1 MAIRYQGD
9 VAVFEQQCAV
19 EEAADLA
26 EWLLADRSRRIDL
39 AACTGLHSAL
49 VQTLMALA
57 PPMLAPPGDA
67 ALARWLGPVLP
78 PAPVEPVAEPAQ
90 ATAPKT
96 RTTSRTRR
104 SRKADVQ

>member
-78 PAPVEPVAEPAQ
+78 PRVPEPTPA
-90 ATAPKT
+90 AAPKT
-96 RTTSRTRR
+96 RSASRTRR